1 MNQTVKTVLFWLLI
15 VVSALLLWNVVK
27 SAPEQTRS
35 PEVTYSQFI
44 SDVEAGKVVSVI
56 ITGNRIQ
63 GQYRDGKGT
72 FRLTGPSNPGAFLDK
87 LKDKGVEI
95 VFKDAPTG
103 GLPVQLLGTWAPL
116 ILLASLWLFI
126 IRQMRHLT
134 RRGGGAAGVGGSS
147 ELR

>member
-1 MNQTVKTVLFWLLI
+1 VNQTVKTGLFWLLI
-15 VVSALLLWNVVK
+15 VVSALLLWSVVK
-27 SAPEQTRS
+27 SALEQTRS
-35 PEVTYSQFI
+35 PEITYSQFI
-44 SDVEAGKVVSVI
+44 SDVEAGKVVSVV

-72 FRLTGPSNPGAFLDK
+72 FRLTGPSNPGVFLDK

-95 VFKDAPTG
+95 VFKDAPTD

-116 ILLASLWLFI
+116 ILLASLWLLV
-126 IRQMRHLT
+126 IRQMRRLT
-134 RRGGGAAGVGGSS
+134 SRGGGTAGVDGSS